1 MIKTKQFKS
10 LIALLLAALMMV
22 SAAACGMNNDS
33 KDGSKGKKTEAQSSM
48 TDGEPKSPEEAAAMY
63 KKLMEEEKAI
73 LDENPALWEK
83 VFMAAD
89 KGMVLIEDGK
99 NYGEFLL
106 DTIESAKDQFTA
118 DELKLLKADA
128 EKIRAIEMKLTKLVN
143 KYPEL
148 SDKDGNGGANMPEE
162 SSVPSDKPSSGN
174 KGGSG
179 NTGKPSSGS
188 KDNSGSTG
196 NTGKPSDNSGNTG
209 KPSSGNTGNTGNT
222 GKPSSGN
229 TSNTGNTGNTGSTPT
244 ASPRQKFPSFSG
256 KDLNGNS
263 VTSGSLFS
271 GNSVT
276 VVNFWFTTCGP
287 CVGELGELDA
297 LNKKLAQKGG
307 AVVGINAFTL
317 DGDEAA
323 IADAKAVL
331 AKKGATY
338 KNIYFDSGSA
348 AGKFT
353 NGIYAF
359 PTTYVIDRN
368 GGIVG
373 EPIVG
378 AITSKAQM
386 DALQKLI
393 DTALAG

>member
-162 SSVPSDKPSSGN
+162 SAVPSDEPSSGNKGGSGNTDKPSSGN

-179 NTGKPSSGS
+179 ST
-188 KDNSGSTG
+188 GSTG

-209 KPSSGNTGNTGNT
+209 KPSS
-222 GKPSSGN
+222 
-229 TSNTGNTGNTGSTPT
+229 GNTGNTGSTPT

>member
-162 SSVPSDKPSSGN
+162 SAVPSDKPSSGN

-179 NTGKPSSGS
+179 NTDKPSSGNKGGS
-188 KDNSGSTG
+188 GSTGSTGSTG

-209 KPSSGNTGNTGNT
+209 
-222 GKPSSGN
+222 
-229 TSNTGNTGNTGSTPT
+229 NTGSIPT

>member
-162 SSVPSDKPSSGN
+162 SAVPSDKPSSGN

-179 NTGKPSSGS
+179 NTDKPSSGNKGGS
-188 KDNSGSTG
+188 GSTGSTGSTG
-196 NTGKPSDNSGNTG
+196 NTGKPSSG
-209 KPSSGNTGNTGNT
+209 
-222 GKPSSGN
+222 
-229 TSNTGNTGNTGSTPT
+229 NTGNTGNTGSTPT

>member
-162 SSVPSDKPSSGN
+162 STVPSDKPSSGN

-179 NTGKPSSGS
+179 NTDKPSSGNKGS
-188 KDNSGSTG
+188 SGSTG
-196 NTGKPSDNSGNTG
+196 NTGKPSSG
-209 KPSSGNTGNTGNT
+209 
-222 GKPSSGN
+222 
-229 TSNTGNTGNTGSTPT
+229 NTGNTGNTGSTPT

>member
-148 SDKDGNGGANMPEE
+148 NDKDGNGGANMPEE
-162 SSVPSDKPSSGN
+162 SAVPSDKPSSGN

-179 NTGKPSSGS
+179 NTDKPSSGNKGGS
-188 KDNSGSTG
+188 GSTGSTG

-209 KPSSGNTGNTGNT
+209 KPSS
-222 GKPSSGN
+222 
-229 TSNTGNTGNTGSTPT
+229 GNTGNTGSTPT

-338 KNIYFDSGSA
+338 KNIYFDSSSA

>member
-89 KGMVLIEDGK
+89 KGMTMQEDGK
-99 NYGEFLL
+99 NYGDFLL

-148 SDKDGNGGANMPEE
+148 SDKDGDGGANMPEE
-162 SSVPSDKPSSGN
+162 SAVPSDKPSSGN
-174 KGGSG
+174 KGG
-179 NTGKPSSGS
+179 
-188 KDNSGSTG
+188 SGSTG

-209 KPSSGNTGNTGNT
+209 KPSSGNTG
-222 GKPSSGN
+222 KPSSG
-229 TSNTGNTGNTGSTPT
+229 NTGNTGNTGSTPT

>member
-89 KGMVLIEDGK
+89 KGMTMQEDGK
-99 NYGEFLL
+99 NYGDFLL

-148 SDKDGNGGANMPEE
+148 SDKDGDGGANMPEE
-162 SSVPSDKPSSGN
+162 SAVPSDKASSGN

-179 NTGKPSSGS
+179 NTDKPSSGS
-188 KDNSGSTG
+188 KDSSGSTGSTG

-209 KPSSGNTGNTGNT
+209 KPSS
-222 GKPSSGN
+222 
-229 TSNTGNTGNTGSTPT
+229 GNTGNTGSTPT

>member
-162 SSVPSDKPSSGN
+162 SAVPSDKPSSGN

-179 NTGKPSSGS
+179 NTDKPSSGNKGGS
-188 KDNSGSTG
+188 GSTGSTG

-209 KPSSGNTGNTGNT
+209 KPSS
-222 GKPSSGN
+222 
-229 TSNTGNTGNTGSTPT
+229 GNTGNTGSTPT

-393 DTALAG
+393 GTALAG

>member
-148 SDKDGNGGANMPEE
+148 SDKNGNGGANMPEE
-162 SSVPSDKPSSGN
+162 SAVPSDKPSSGN
-174 KGGSG
+174 KGGTG
-179 NTGKPSSGS
+179 NTDKPSSGN
-188 KDNSGSTG
+188 KGGSGSTG

-209 KPSSGNTGNTGNT
+209 KPSS
-222 GKPSSGN
+222 
-229 TSNTGNTGNTGSTPT
+229 GNTGNTGSTPT

>member
-162 SSVPSDKPSSGN
+162 SAVPSDKPSSGN

-179 NTGKPSSGS
+179 NTDKPSSGN
-188 KDNSGSTG
+188 KGGSGSTG
-196 NTGKPSDNSGNTG
+196 STDKPSSGNKGSSGSTGNTG

-222 GKPSSGN
+222 GSI
-229 TSNTGNTGNTGSTPT
+229 PT

>member
-162 SSVPSDKPSSGN
+162 SAVPSDKPSSGN

-179 NTGKPSSGS
+179 NTDKPSSGNKGGS
-188 KDNSGSTG
+188 GSTGSTG

-209 KPSSGNTGNTGNT
+209 KPSS
-222 GKPSSGN
+222 
-229 TSNTGNTGNTGSTPT
+229 GNTGNTGSTPT

-338 KNIYFDSGSA
+338 KNIYFDSSSA

>member
-89 KGMVLIEDGK
+89 KGMTMQEDGK
-99 NYGEFLL
+99 NYGDFLL

-162 SSVPSDKPSSGN
+162 SAVPSDKPSSGN

-196 NTGKPSDNSGNTG
+196 STGNTGKPSDNSGNTG
-209 KPSSGNTGNTGNT
+209 KSSSG
-222 GKPSSGN
+222 
-229 TSNTGNTGNTGSTPT
+229 NTGNTGNTGSTPT

>member
-48 TDGEPKSPEEAAAMY
+48 TDGEPKSSEEAAAMY

-148 SDKDGNGGANMPEE
+148 NDKDGNGGANMPEE
-162 SSVPSDKPSSGN
+162 SAVPSDKPSSGN

-179 NTGKPSSGS
+179 NTDKPSSGN
-188 KDNSGSTG
+188 KGGSGSTG

-209 KPSSGNTGNTGNT
+209 KPSSG
-222 GKPSSGN
+222 
-229 TSNTGNTGNTGSTPT
+229 NTGNTGNTGSTPT

>member
-162 SSVPSDKPSSGN
+162 SAVPSDKPSSGN

-179 NTGKPSSGS
+179 SSGSTDKPSSGNKGS
-188 KDNSGSTG
+188 SGSTG
-196 NTGKPSDNSGNTG
+196 NTGKPSSG
-209 KPSSGNTGNTGNT
+209 
-222 GKPSSGN
+222 
-229 TSNTGNTGNTGSTPT
+229 NTGNTGNTGSTPT

-386 DALQKLI
+386 DELQKLI

>member
-162 SSVPSDKPSSGN
+162 SAVPSDKPSSGN

-179 NTGKPSSGS
+179 NTDKPSSSNKGGSGSTGSTDKPSSGNKGS
-188 KDNSGSTG
+188 SGSTG
-196 NTGKPSDNSGNTG
+196 NTGKPSS
-209 KPSSGNTGNTGNT
+209 
-222 GKPSSGN
+222 
-229 TSNTGNTGNTGSTPT
+229 GNTGNTGSTPT

>member
-1 MIKTKQFKS
+1 MIKTEQFKS

-89 KGMVLIEDGK
+89 KGMTMQEDGK
-99 NYGEFLL
+99 NYGDFLL

-148 SDKDGNGGANMPEE
+148 SDKDGDGGANMPEE
-162 SSVPSDKPSSGN
+162 SAVPSDKPSSGNKCGSGNTDKPSSGN

-179 NTGKPSSGS
+179 ST
-188 KDNSGSTG
+188 GSTG

-209 KPSSGNTGNTGNT
+209 KPSSG
-222 GKPSSGN
+222 
-229 TSNTGNTGNTGSTPT
+229 NTGNTGNTGSTPT

>member
-162 SSVPSDKPSSGN
+162 SAVPSDKPSSGN

-179 NTGKPSSGS
+179 NTDKPSSGS

-196 NTGKPSDNSGNTG
+196 STD
-209 KPSSGNTGNTGNT
+209 KPSSGNKGSSGSTGNT
-222 GKPSSGN
+222 GKPSS
-229 TSNTGNTGNTGSTPT
+229 GNTGNTGSTPT

>member
-162 SSVPSDKPSSGN
+162 SAVPSDKPSSGN

-179 NTGKPSSGS
+179 NTDKPSSGNKGGS
-188 KDNSGSTG
+188 GSSGSTGSTG
-196 NTGKPSDNSGNTG
+196 NTGKPSS
-209 KPSSGNTGNTGNT
+209 
-222 GKPSSGN
+222 
-229 TSNTGNTGNTGSTPT
+229 GNTGNTGSTPT

>member
-162 SSVPSDKPSSGN
+162 SAVPSDKPSSGN
-174 KGGSG
+174 KGG
-179 NTGKPSSGS
+179 T
-188 KDNSGSTG
+188 GSTG

-209 KPSSGNTGNTGNT
+209 KPSS
-222 GKPSSGN
+222 
-229 TSNTGNTGNTGSTPT
+229 GNTGNTGSTPT

>member
-162 SSVPSDKPSSGN
+162 SAVPSDKPSSGN

-179 NTGKPSSGS
+179 NTDKPSSGN
-188 KDNSGSTG
+188 KDSSGSTG

-209 KPSSGNTGNTGNT
+209 KPSSGNTGNTG
-222 GKPSSGN
+222 
-229 TSNTGNTGNTGSTPT
+229 STPT

-256 KDLNGNS
+256 KDFNGNS

>member
-162 SSVPSDKPSSGN
+162 SAVPSDKPSSGN

-179 NTGKPSSGS
+179 NTDKPSSGNKGGS
-188 KDNSGSTG
+188 GSSGSTG

-209 KPSSGNTGNTGNT
+209 KPSS
-222 GKPSSGN
+222 
-229 TSNTGNTGNTGSTPT
+229 GNTGNTGSTPT

>member
-162 SSVPSDKPSSGN
+162 STVPSDKPSSGN

-179 NTGKPSSGS
+179 NTDKPSSGNKGGS
-188 KDNSGSTG
+188 GSTGSTG

-209 KPSSGNTGNTGNT
+209 KPSS
-222 GKPSSGN
+222 
-229 TSNTGNTGNTGSTPT
+229 GNTGNTGSTPT

>member
-106 DTIESAKDQFTA
+106 DTIESAKEQFTA

-162 SSVPSDKPSSGN
+162 SAVPSDKPSSGN

-179 NTGKPSSGS
+179 NTDKPSSGNKGGS
-188 KDNSGSTG
+188 GSTGSTG

-209 KPSSGNTGNTGNT
+209 KPSS
-222 GKPSSGN
+222 
-229 TSNTGNTGNTGSTPT
+229 GNTGNTGSTPT

>member
-148 SDKDGNGGANMPEE
+148 NDKDGNGGANMPEE
-162 SSVPSDKPSSGN
+162 SAVPSDKPSSGN

-179 NTGKPSSGS
+179 NTDKPSSGN
-188 KDNSGSTG
+188 KGGSGSTG

-209 KPSSGNTGNTGNT
+209 KPSS
-222 GKPSSGN
+222 
-229 TSNTGNTGNTGSTPT
+229 GNTGNTGSTPT

>member
-162 SSVPSDKPSSGN
+162 SAVPSDKPSSGN

-179 NTGKPSSGS
+179 NTDKPSSGNKGGS
-188 KDNSGSTG
+188 GSTGSTG

-209 KPSSGNTGNTGNT
+209 KPSSGNTGNTG
-222 GKPSSGN
+222 SA
-229 TSNTGNTGNTGSTPT
+229 PT

-263 VTSGSLFS
+263 VTNGSLFS

>member
-148 SDKDGNGGANMPEE
+148 SMNEDGDGGANMPEE
-162 SSVPSDKPSSGN
+162 SAVPSDKPSSGN

-179 NTGKPSSGS
+179 NTDKPSSGS
-188 KDNSGSTG
+188 KDSSGSTGSTG

-209 KPSSGNTGNTGNT
+209 KPSSG
-222 GKPSSGN
+222 
-229 TSNTGNTGNTGSTPT
+229 NTGNTGNTGSTPT

>member
-162 SSVPSDKPSSGN
+162 SAVPSDKPSSGN

-179 NTGKPSSGS
+179 NTDKPSSGN
-188 KDNSGSTG
+188 KDSSGSTGSTG
-196 NTGKPSDNSGNTG
+196 NTGKPSNNSSNTG
-209 KPSSGNTGNTGNT
+209 KPSSGNTGNTG
-222 GKPSSGN
+222 
-229 TSNTGNTGNTGSTPT
+229 STPT
-244 ASPRQKFPSFSG
+244 ASSRQKFPSFSG

>member
-162 SSVPSDKPSSGN
+162 SAVPSDKPSSGN

-179 NTGKPSSGS
+179 NTDKPSSGNKGS
-188 KDNSGSTG
+188 TGSTGSTG
-196 NTGKPSDNSGNTG
+196 NTGKPSSG
-209 KPSSGNTGNTGNT
+209 
-222 GKPSSGN
+222 
-229 TSNTGNTGNTGSTPT
+229 NTGNTGNTGSTPT

>member
-89 KGMVLIEDGK
+89 KGMTMQEDGK
-99 NYGEFLL
+99 NYGDFLL

-148 SDKDGNGGANMPEE
+148 SDKDGDGGANMPEE
-162 SSVPSDKPSSGN
+162 SAVPSDKPSSGN

-179 NTGKPSSGS
+179 NTDKPSSGS

-196 NTGKPSDNSGNTG
+196 STGNTGKPSDNG
-209 KPSSGNTGNTGNT
+209 GNT

>member
-162 SSVPSDKPSSGN
+162 SAVPSDKPSSGN

-179 NTGKPSSGS
+179 NTDKPSSGNKGGS
-188 KDNSGSTG
+188 GSTGSTDKPSSGNKGSSGSTG
-196 NTGKPSDNSGNTG
+196 NTGKPSSG
-209 KPSSGNTGNTGNT
+209 
-222 GKPSSGN
+222 
-229 TSNTGNTGNTGSTPT
+229 NTGNTGNTGSTPT

-386 DALQKLI
+386 DELQKLI

>member
-162 SSVPSDKPSSGN
+162 SAVPSDKPSSGN

-179 NTGKPSSGS
+179 NTDKPSSGN
-188 KDNSGSTG
+188 KDSSGSTG
-196 NTGKPSDNSGNTG
+196 NTGKPSNNSGNTG
-209 KPSSGNTGNTGNT
+209 KPSSG
-222 GKPSSGN
+222 
-229 TSNTGNTGNTGSTPT
+229 NTGNTGNTGSTPT

>member
-33 KDGSKGKKTEAQSSM
+33 KDGNKGKKTEAQSSM

-162 SSVPSDKPSSGN
+162 SAVPSDKPSSGN

-179 NTGKPSSGS
+179 NTDKPSSGN
-188 KDNSGSTG
+188 KGGSGSTG
-196 NTGKPSDNSGNTG
+196 NTGKPSSG
-209 KPSSGNTGNTGNT
+209 
-222 GKPSSGN
+222 
-229 TSNTGNTGNTGSTPT
+229 NTGNTGNTGSTPT

>member
-162 SSVPSDKPSSGN
+162 SAVPSDKPSSGN

-179 NTGKPSSGS
+179 NTDKPSSGNKGGS
-188 KDNSGSTG
+188 GSSGSTG

-209 KPSSGNTGNTGNT
+209 KPSS
-222 GKPSSGN
+222 
-229 TSNTGNTGNTGSTPT
+229 GNTGSTPT

>member
-162 SSVPSDKPSSGN
+162 SAVPSDKPSSGN

-179 NTGKPSSGS
+179 NTDKPSSGN
-188 KDNSGSTG
+188 KDSSGSTGSTG

-209 KPSSGNTGNTGNT
+209 KPSS
-222 GKPSSGN
+222 
-229 TSNTGNTGNTGSTPT
+229 GNTGSTPT

>member
-148 SDKDGNGGANMPEE
+148 SDKDGDGGANMPEE

-179 NTGKPSSGS
+179 NTDKPSSGNKGS
-188 KDNSGSTG
+188 TGSTGSTG

-209 KPSSGNTGNTGNT
+209 KPSSG
-222 GKPSSGN
+222 
-229 TSNTGNTGNTGSTPT
+229 NTGNTGNTGSTPT

>member
-33 KDGSKGKKTEAQSSM
+33 KDGGKGKKTEAQSSM

-162 SSVPSDKPSSGN
+162 SAVPSDKPSSGN

-179 NTGKPSSGS
+179 NTDKPSSGN
-188 KDNSGSTG
+188 KDSSGSTGSTG

-209 KPSSGNTGNTGNT
+209 KPSS
-222 GKPSSGN
+222 
-229 TSNTGNTGNTGSTPT
+229 GNTGNTGSTPT

>member
-162 SSVPSDKPSSGN
+162 SAVPSDKPSSGN

-179 NTGKPSSGS
+179 NTDKPSSGNKGGS
-188 KDNSGSTG
+188 GSTGSTGSTG
-196 NTGKPSDNSGNTG
+196 NTGKPSDNS
-209 KPSSGNTGNTGNT
+209 
-222 GKPSSGN
+222 
-229 TSNTGNTGNTGSTPT
+229 GNTGNTGSTPT

-378 AITSKAQM
+378 AIISKAQM

>member
-162 SSVPSDKPSSGN
+162 SAVPSDKPSSGN
-174 KGGSG
+174 KGSTG
-179 NTGKPSSGS
+179 NTDKPSSGNKGGS
-188 KDNSGSTG
+188 GSTGSTG

-209 KPSSGNTGNTGNT
+209 KPSS
-222 GKPSSGN
+222 
-229 TSNTGNTGNTGSTPT
+229 GNTGNTGSTPT

>member
-162 SSVPSDKPSSGN
+162 SAVPSDKPSSGN

-179 NTGKPSSGS
+179 NTDKPSSGN
-188 KDNSGSTG
+188 KGGSGSSG

-209 KPSSGNTGNTGNT
+209 KPSSGNTGNTGN
-222 GKPSSGN
+222 
-229 TSNTGNTGNTGSTPT
+229 TPT

>member
-106 DTIESAKDQFTA
+106 DTIESAKDKFTA

-162 SSVPSDKPSSGN
+162 SAVPSDKPSSGN

-179 NTGKPSSGS
+179 NTDKPSSGNKGGS
-188 KDNSGSTG
+188 GSTGSTG
-196 NTGKPSDNSGNTG
+196 NTGKPSSG
-209 KPSSGNTGNTGNT
+209 
-222 GKPSSGN
+222 
-229 TSNTGNTGNTGSTPT
+229 NTGNTGNTGSTPT